1 MKPRVVGL
9 ILGLFSIVTILIT
22 VIAIVLVVM
31 SGALKERGRTALEVL
46 PPYLQVQ
53 ALPSRR

>member
-31 SGALKERGRTALEVL
+31 SGAVKERGRTALEEL
-46 PPYLQVQ
+46 PLFAGTSP
-53 ALPSRR
+53 A